1 MLPLGMPLPDMYP
14 ELESGSPDADADAE
28 PEPDPD
34 PDPDPDKSTS
44 KGGTIGRTETH
55 ITEC

>member
-14 ELESGSPDADADAE
+14 ELESGSPDADAE
-28 PEPDPD
+28 PE